1 MRLLLDEMY
10 SAVHAETLRTA
21 GMHATTVLELGLAGS
36 SDPEVF
42 AAAIVEGSVL
52 LTENVAD
59 FTRISAEHLL
69 AGLHHPGVLIALS
82 YRFSR
87 RPAGIPAL
95 VEAIIG
101 VARQPVAV
109 CVLYLQAPTRA

>member
-10 SAVHAETLRTA
+10 SAIHAEAMRVA
-21 GMHATTVLELGLAGS
+21 GIDATTVLELGLAGS

-59 FTRISAEHLL
+59 FTRFCFFA
-69 AGLHHPGVLIALS
+69 
-82 YRFSR
+82 
-87 RPAGIPAL
+87 
-95 VEAIIG
+95 
-101 VARQPVAV
+101 AR
-109 CVLYLQAPTRA
+109 